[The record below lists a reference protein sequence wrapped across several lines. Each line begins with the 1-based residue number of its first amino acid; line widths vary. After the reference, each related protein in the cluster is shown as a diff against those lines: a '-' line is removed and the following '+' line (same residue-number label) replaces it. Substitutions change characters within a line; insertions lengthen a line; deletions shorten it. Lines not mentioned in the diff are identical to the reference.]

1 MAASELRTPF
11 ARSTPSRGAT
21 FLRVVRCRAPLKH
34 FSAITKARRGER
46 PSRRRVALPEAR
58 PSAATPGGPHE
69 NLFLG
74 AALALLSSPALAQY
88 GGGGHNSGG
97 PLGSYE
103 RSGGYYGGYGY
114 APYPGGYGYYGP
126 PPVYSWGAPVQY
138 GYPGYYGGG
147 PVAAGIVGGL
157 ALGALAARP
166 YYYPRR
172 IYRPY
177 ARVYRRW

>member
-1 MAASELRTPF
+1 MKTAF
-11 ARSTPSRGAT
+11 A
-21 FLRVVRCRAPLKH
+21 
-34 FSAITKARRGER
+34 
-46 PSRRRVALPEAR
+46 
-58 PSAATPGGPHE
+58 
-69 NLFLG
+69 LG

-114 APYPGGYGYYGP
+114 YGP
-126 PPVYSWGAPVQY
+126 PPVYSWGAPVY
-138 GYPGYYGGG
+138 CGYPGYYYGGG